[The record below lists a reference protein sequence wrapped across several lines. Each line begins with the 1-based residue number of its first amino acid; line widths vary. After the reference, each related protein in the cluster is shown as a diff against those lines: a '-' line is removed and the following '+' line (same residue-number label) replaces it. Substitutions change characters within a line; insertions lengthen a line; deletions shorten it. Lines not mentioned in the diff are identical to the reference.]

1 MKALSAMIAHAIQ
14 SAIGTAVGLA
24 KEVNAASS
32 QPKVP
37 SFSHEPYQRT
47 EGMTVADYFDRLE
60 WALQLN
66 NIPKQKYA
74 DYARVHMGSELNTA
88 FKFLITPKSPEEVPY
103 SELRLILQQH
113 FDEAKN
119 KFVESIKFR
128 NIRQQKGETI
138 AQFVLRLKQGA
149 ALCEYGSFAYTHLPI
164 DEEFRHVLTLNTSTH
179 GLIRP
184 RRAVYGA
191 ANIPAIWQR
200 RMEAILQDSTNKVS
214 FFR

>member
-1 MKALSAMIAHAIQ
+1 MATIYTESMKALSAMIAHALQ
-14 SAIGTAVGLA
+14 SAIGTAVGRA
-24 KEVNAASS
+24 KEDNAASS
-32 QPKVP
+32 QPKDP
-37 SFSHEPYQRT
+37 PFSHEPYQRT

-88 FKFLITPKSPEEVPY
+88 FKFLITPKSPEDVPY

-128 NIRQQKGETI
+128 NIRQQK
-138 AQFVLRLKQGA
+138 
-149 ALCEYGSFAYTHLPI
+149 
-164 DEEFRHVLTLNTSTH
+164 
-179 GLIRP
+179 
-184 RRAVYGA
+184 
-191 ANIPAIWQR
+191 
-200 RMEAILQDSTNKVS
+200 
-214 FFR
+214 